1 MKKSLKLLAVFCLL
15 LAQTAFSQNV
25 NLKFK
30 GATTEG
36 RYVKLDSVKVENI
49 SRSWVE
55 TLVYPDTIL
64 PLSTTGIEEV
74 ENDMSSWLMAY
85 PNPFQGTT
93 SISLT
98 LLQSE
103 VLTMQVYNLTGQR
116 IIEKSMQVEVGEHHF
131 DIHLDHPQVY
141 FLVVSTAHGKCVQK
155 LINIGSYG
163 DNSILYVGT
172 WSQEIVPAKTQK
184 LLSSKEFHA
193 GDVLKMTGYV
203 THNGVVVAS
212 NEILQPQTES
222 ESFTLFFSLQN
233 ATLPTLT
240 TTTASNITDTSAVSG
255 GIITNDGGAT
265 ITARGVCW
273 STSPNPTISDNYTF
287 DETGIGNFTSNI
299 TGLTAGTTYYV
310 RAYATNAT
318 GTAYGN
324 EILFITN
331 AIGPTIIT
339 ATVSNITDS
348 SAVSGGIITSDG
360 GAVVIARGICWD
372 TLPNPT
378 INSNHTSDSSGIGNF
393 TSSITGLIAG
403 TTYYVRAYAVNS
415 VGTAYGNQVAFTTM
429 AMLPTLTTTAVSNIT
444 YTSAVCGG
452 NITFDGGYSVTARGV
467 CWSIYP
473 NPTINNNHTTNG
485 SGTGSFTSSITGL
498 LAGTTYY
505 LRDYATNA
513 AGTGY
518 GNEISFTTIGIFS
531 VSATQKVLFSPGNLQ
546 WSATNGGN
554 TATTHAV
561 AGNGTAAG
569 TWRFAPNQ
577 WDMIG
582 TANSSISANYT
593 GWIDLFGW
601 GTSGYNNKYPY
612 MTSTN
617 YADYGNG
624 NNNIAGTNY
633 DWGVYN
639 AIYNPKTQ
647 TTDAPGTWRTL
658 TNSEWGYL
666 LNTRTTSSGIRYAK
680 ATVCRIVGLIIVPDN
695 WSNTI
700 YTLDSTNTH
709 YATYASNIINT
720 TNWTRMEA
728 AGCVFLPAAG
738 YREWIS
744 LYEVGSSSWYWS
756 TTWYNSYCA
765 YALYFH
771 SGYLNPAGSTYRYF
785 GKSVRLVRS
794 AW

>member
-64 PLSTTGIEEV
+64 SLSTTGIEEV

-116 IIEKSMQVEVGEHHF
+116 IIEKSMQVEAGEHHF

-233 ATLPTLT
+233 ATLQTLT

-452 NITFDGGYSVTARGV
+452 NITSDGGYSVTARGV

-505 LRDYATNA
+505 LRAYATNA

-582 TANSSISANYT
+582 AANSNVSSTYT

-658 TNSEWGYL
+658 TNSEWRYL

-720 TNWTRMEA
+720 INWTRMEA

-738 YREWIS
+738 YREGIS
-744 LYEVGSSSWYWS
+744 LYEVGSYSWYWS
-756 TTWYNSYCA
+756 TMWYNSYCA

-771 SGYLNPAGSTYRYF
+771 SGYLDPSLYASRYY
-785 GKSVRLVRS
+785 GRSVRLVRS